1 MPVRWELRS
10 RTNPC
15 SLPLSVYSHSNL
27 IDFHVLIKAI
37 GLVRIKWWGGPRQ
50 LLE

>member
-15 SLPLSVYSHSNL
+15 SLLLSVYSDSNL
-27 IDFHVLIKAI
+27 IDFVLIKAI
-37 GLVRIKWWGGPRQ
+37 GVARIKW
-50 LLE
+50 